1 MLRSRL
7 ILLALLAVCFCGGG
21 ATMVR
26 GADDPAPVKAAPG
39 EFRAID
45 ADGHNVLIN
54 RPGKITV
61 VIGTNQDSQ
70 DQARAAGRAMYP
82 FQGMPTFRL
91 IVIAD
96 VRDSMATWV
105 PSLVTSRMRVSL
117 DHEAYELKPYYLKNG
132 NTNDPRKFSCAI
144 ADFSGVICPQLGWEK
159 PTSNLRGIIFG
170 TDGHVLK
177 RWEDLSDLKEL
188 QDEVRKALHVAPV
201 ATP

>member
-1 MLRSRL
+1 MLRFRL
-7 ILLALLAVCFCGGG
+7 ILVALLVVCFSSG
-21 ATMVR
+21 AGMVR
-26 GADDPAPVKAAPG
+26 GEDVAAPVKSAPG

-45 ADGHNVLIN
+45 ADGHNVFIN
-54 RPGKITV
+54 KPGKITV

-70 DQARAAGRAMYP
+70 EGARAAGRAMYP
-82 FQGMPTFRL
+82 FQGMPAFRL

-159 PTSNLRGIIFG
+159 PTSNLRGILFG
-170 TDGHVLK
+170 ADGHVLK
-177 RWEDLSDLKEL
+177 RWDDLSDFKEL
-188 QDEVRKALHVAPV
+188 QDEVGKALHVAVP
-201 ATP
+201 

>member
-1 MLRSRL
+1 MLRAYV
-7 ILLALLAVCFCGGG
+7 IFLALLLVCFLAGS
-21 ATMVR
+21 ALVR
-26 GADDPAPVKAAPG
+26 GVDTPAAVKAVPG

-54 RPGKITV
+54 HPGHITV
-61 VIGTNQDSQ
+61 VLGTNQDSQ

-82 FQGMPTFRL
+82 FQGVAAFRL

-117 DHEAYELKPYYLKNG
+117 DHEAYEVKPFYVKNG
-132 NTNDPRKFSCAI
+132 NANDPRKFSCAI
-144 ADFSGVICPQLGWEK
+144 ADFSGVICPQLGWAK
-159 PTSNLRGIIFG
+159 PTSDLRCVVFG
-170 TDGHVLK
+170 TDGHELK
-177 RWEDLSDLKEL
+177 RWDELSDLKEL
-188 QDEVRKALHVAPV
+188 QDVVRTALHMGPA